1 MLGCALALSSLA
13 YVGAPTPASALS
25 NNAKSTKASYA
36 ALFPSSMPGTAKG
49 ASITRLPDGRWL
61 VLGGVGG
68 DGQPTATASVIAADG
83 SSTPLGSN
91 LNVARMYQAAAV
103 LPDGSVLV
111 VGGVDGSGL
120 PVMTAER
127 LNLQT
132 RVFTN
137 LGDIGLVARS
147 HQTATVMADGRLLIA
162 GGVDAHGNVLAQSE
176 LLDAT
181 DLKVSSAAPKLKTG
195 RSDAQAALLP
205 SGDVMVQG
213 GSGAHGR
220 ALTSAELFDVTQ
232 NGFVD
237 PAADPGAI
245 PTQSYDAV
253 SPAVQS
259 ALPTAGA
266 ADVAVS
272 ARLSLLFNKPL
283 DPSSLNAKT
292 VTLVGPQG
300 AVEGSVTATDDGIL
314 AFFVPKVQL
323 LPATHYTLFVK
334 DAKDAA
340 GNALPFTT
348 IAFTTQ
354 SLNNGGGVAS
364 GGTGAGTGSVTALPD
379 SPSGASSASAAQID
393 AAASASAASD
403 PSADTSTDDDSWSPG
418 AKHRHGRWTN
428 GKSHLALRT
437 MPKNPE
443 IFAAL
448 YGRYGALKK
457 QAPHSSSM
465 VRAGVTAVEGQ
476 VLKLNGKPLRGASLS
491 IGSKTVVTDENGEFI
506 LDDVP
511 SGQQDLIIDGSSAN
525 HGKRQYGRFEYG
537 MSVTAGKVNALPF
550 VIWMTP
556 LDTKH
561 VITIPSPTTGETDIS
576 NPAIPGLE
584 LKIPAGTVI
593 RDDKGNIVT
602 KLTMSAIPVDQPPFP
617 LPPISVPVYF
627 TIQPGGAHLQAMSSL
642 RAQGAQ
648 LIYPNF
654 NHEQPN
660 ARIDFWNYDP
670 TGKGWYVYGKGTVSA
685 DGTQIVPDPGI
696 VIYEFTGAMVGG
708 EPEQPT
714 NAPPPCGGCNVG
726 DPVDAYTGI
735 FSLTRTDMKIADV
748 IPLEVTRTYRTQDNV
763 ARSFGI
769 GTTLSYDMFLV
780 RDVQSGWEKM
790 SLVLPNGSHV
800 DFTED
805 QGGFNPLVAKSTAS
819 SKFYGATLGGYLHGP
834 CPSGFN
840 AYWCVTLKDGTIYG
854 FPEAEGTTN
863 PRQGALTLIQD
874 RHGNTVSLQRDQYA
888 NLIQVTSPNGRH
900 LYFSYDG
907 LDRMISASDDV
918 GRKVQ
923 YQYDSLSRLIQVTD
937 AVGGLEVYAYDANN
951 SMLAATNANG
961 HGIFSNSYDS
971 QGRVQTQSYADGSTE
986 RFVYTLGANGNATQT
1001 NVTDGGGIVHQ
1012 VSFNASGFM
1021 TSETLAAGRPEEQK
1035 STYIRDSITNRLLSE
1050 FDSLGR
1056 NTAYKYDGQGNL
1068 VGVTLMSGSDSQAVW
1083 SYAYD
1088 SNFNQ
1093 LTSITDPLSHVT
1105 SYKRDGQSNL
1115 TSIVDAN
1122 GNSVSWTYDS
1132 EGRPLTQTENA
1143 GAHELVSHYSYAG
1156 ADLTSLSDPLGRTLH
1171 FTADAVGRI
1180 VQVTDPLGNAVQV
1193 AYDGDDRVLN
1203 TVDPSGRKIKRK
1215 YDFVG
1220 NLVEYVDAKGNKTL
1234 FAYDARERRFSKRD
1248 ALNAFEYYRYDL
1260 NGNLICFTDRK
1271 GQSTVNSF
1279 DGLGRVVKSGFGAG
1293 GCGSSNFLSTI
1304 SNTWDAGDRLIQV
1317 VDSAAGTITRSFDG
1331 FDRLVNEVT
1340 PQGEVGYGY
1349 LANGLRQSMS
1359 VSGQN
1364 PIEYKWDSGNRLVQI
1379 NQNGAIVEFQYDGAN
1394 RRTQLSLP
1402 NGSGVQY
1409 SYDDADE
1416 TKDLN
1421 FFNDKGGLG
1430 TLSYGYDA
1438 LGRTVSTSGSL
1449 AVLGASSNSAASSAD
1464 AGNRLAKWSD
1474 ESLSYD
1480 ANGNLI
1486 GAGSVS
1492 YVWDERDRLKSI
1504 ERNGSQVANFQYD
1517 AFNRR
1522 IVKSLGAENIN
1533 LLYDGQ
1539 QIVQE
1544 QKNGAISANLLTG
1557 LRLDEY
1563 FQRTT
1568 EGVSTTY
1575 LQDALDSTIA
1585 LTDETGQVQT
1595 HYAYNAYGG
1604 VTVSG
1609 AINDNPYQFTGREN
1623 DGTGLYYYRARY
1635 YAPAMGR
1642 FVAQDPLGLAAGE
1655 NVYAYVNNNPIGF
1668 TDPTGEDW
1676 KSTATMVALCVIN
1689 LCQNP
1694 PWDPPGLPGAPHSS
1708 KAPGPSKSFDPKPK
1722 GKAAECPAPK
1732 PAPVPPSTDPNG
1744 PAPAEP
1750 APPPGVPPLG
1760 RGLGLAPIAV
1770 FFTLMSYSPD
1780 VH

>member
-1 MLGCALALSSLA
+1 M
-13 YVGAPTPASALS
+13 
-25 NNAKSTKASYA
+25 
-36 ALFPSSMPGTAKG
+36 
-49 ASITRLPDGRWL
+49 
-61 VLGGVGG
+61 LGGVGG
-68 DGQPTATASVIAADG
+68 DGQPTATASVVAADG

-91 LNVARMYQAAAV
+91 LNVARIYQAAVV

-111 VGGVDGSGL
+111 IGGIDGSGL
-120 PVMTAER
+120 PVMAAER

-147 HQTATVMADGRLLIA
+147 HQTVTVMADGRLLIA

-181 DLKVSSAAPKLKTG
+181 DLKVSSTAPKLKTG

-220 ALTSAELFDVTQ
+220 ALGSAELFDVTQ
-232 NGFVD
+232 NGFID
-237 PAADPGAI
+237 PASDPGAI
-245 PTQSYDAV
+245 PAQSYEAV

-266 ADVAVS
+266 TDVAVS

-283 DPSSLNAKT
+283 DPSSLNVKT

-364 GGTGAGTGSVTALPD
+364 GGTGAGSGSVTALPD
-379 SPSGASSASAAQID
+379 SSSGASSASVAQID
-393 AAASASAASD
+393 AAASASTASD
-403 PSADTSTDDDSWSPG
+403 PSADTPSDDDSWSPG

-491 IGSKTVVTDENGEFI
+491 IGSKTVVTDDNGEFI

-537 MSVTAGKVNALPF
+537 MSVTPGKVNALPF

-556 LDTKH
+556 LDTNH

-708 EPEQPT
+708 EPEEPSDAQ
-714 NAPPPCGGCNVG
+714 PPCGGCNVG

-735 FSLTRTDMKIADV
+735 FTLNRTDLRVADV
-748 IPLEVTRTYRTQDNV
+748 IPLEVTRTYRTRDNV

-780 RDVQSGWEKM
+780 RDVQSGWSKM
-790 SLVLPNGSHV
+790 SLVLPNGSHI
-800 DFTED
+800 DFTE
-805 QGGFNPLVAKSTAS
+805 GEAGFYPLVAKNTAS
-819 SKFYGATLGGYLHGP
+819 SQFYGATLGGYLHGP

-874 RHGNTVSLQRDQYA
+874 RHGNTVQLQRDQYA
-888 NLIQVTSPNGRH
+888 NLTQVISPNGRH
-900 LYFSYDG
+900 LYFTYDG
-907 LDRMISASDDV
+907 LDRMTSVSDDL

-923 YQYDSLSRLIQVTD
+923 YQYDQLSRLTQVIDPAGHAESYT
-937 AVGGLEVYAYDANN
+937 YDSANE
-951 SMLAATNANG
+951 MLAGTNKNRNLEFQNTFDA
-961 HGIFSNSYDS
+961 S
-971 QGRVQTQSYADGSTE
+971 GRVVRQSYADGSAE
-986 RFVYTLGANGNATQT
+986 GFSY
-1001 NVTDGGGIVHQ
+1001 D
-1012 VSFNASGFM
+1012 FNASSNSYQTIVTDPRGVKQQISFNSSGYA
-1021 TSETLAAGRPEEQK
+1021 TSEVVALGRPEQQAI
-1035 STYIRDSITNRLLSE
+1035 TYTRDIATNRVVSIV
-1050 FDSLGR
+1050 DALGR
-1056 NTAYKYDGQGNL
+1056 NTSYQYDNMGN
-1068 VGVTLMSGSDSQAVW
+1068 V
-1083 SYAYD
+1083 
-1088 SNFNQ
+1088 
-1093 LTSITDPLSHVT
+1093 TSITNMSGTAQARHWSYQYDSTYNQIVKATDPIGNSI
-1105 SYKRDGQSNL
+1105 SL
-1115 TSIVDAN
+1115 TLNNQGDVVASTDSN
-1122 GNSVSWTYDS
+1122 GNHVVFLRDQ
-1132 EGRPLTQTENA
+1132 EGRETARSVTVDGGTMTIA
-1143 GAHELVSHYSYAG
+1143 RTYSG
-1156 ADLTSLSDPLGRTLH
+1156 ADLTSVSDSLGRAVTL
-1171 FTADAVGRI
+1171 TYDSVGRA
-1180 VQVTDPLGNAVQV
+1180 VQAQDPKGNSYRAAYDTLDHVISTTDPAGNVTYKT
-1193 AYDGDDRVLN
+1193 YD
-1203 TVDPSGRKIKRK
+1203 
-1215 YDFVG
+1215 YFG
-1220 NLVEYVDAKGNKTL
+1220 NVKSIVSPMGGAWL
-1234 FAYDARERRFSKRD
+1234 FAYDEKERLISEKDENGKSESYEYDASDNKVCIVDRRGEASILAYDGVKR
-1248 ALNAFEYYRYDL
+1248 LYT
-1260 NGNLICFTDRK
+1260 I
-1271 GQSTVNSF
+1271 
-1279 DGLGRVVKSGFGAG
+1279 GFGA
-1293 GCGSSNFLSTI
+1293 SNCNATTSLSNVQ
-1304 SNTWDAGDRLIQV
+1304 NTWDAANRLTV
-1317 VDSAAGTITRSFDG
+1317 VNDSAYGTITRTYDDFDK
-1331 FDRLVNEVT
+1331 LTQEVT
-1340 PQGEVGYGY
+1340 PNGTIAYTY
-1349 LANGLRQSMS
+1349 YANGLRDTAT
-1359 VSGQN
+1359 VNGQAAVT
-1364 PIEYKWDSGNRLVQI
+1364 YQWDAANRLTKISQGI
-1379 NQNGAIVEFQYDGAN
+1379 SSIGFAYNAANFRIGLAMSNGIAVSYNYDLAG
-1394 RRTQLSLP
+1394 QLLKIKYS
-1402 NGSGVQY
+1402 NASGVIDEINY
-1409 SYDDADE
+1409 LYDSVGRRSSINESMPSNALMPSSFSA
-1416 TKDLN
+1416 TKGPNSVLASIN
-1421 FFNDKGGLG
+1421 GG
-1430 TLSYGYDA
+1430 
-1438 LGRTVSTSGSL
+1438 TV
-1449 AVLGASSNSAASSAD
+1449 
-1464 AGNRLAKWSD
+1464 
-1474 ESLSYD
+1474 EYD
-1480 ANGNLI
+1480 ANGNI
-1486 GAGSVS
+1486 ASNGAASYGWNERNRLSSVAVS
-1492 YVWDERDRLKSI
+1492 GNNVAQYQYDIFGRRVAKFV
-1504 ERNGSQVANFQYD
+1504 NGSQTRFM
-1517 AFNRR
+1517 
-1522 IVKSLGAENIN
+1522 
-1533 LLYDGQ
+1533 YDGLQ
-1539 QIVQE
+1539 VVQE
-1544 QKNGAISANLLTG
+1544 NNAITG
-1557 LRLDEY
+1557 ISSVLAGVKLDEY
-1563 FQRTT
+1563 FQRSSSA
-1568 EGVSTTY
+1568 GVRSFM
-1575 LQDALDSTIA
+1575 QDALGSVVG
-1585 LTDETGQVQT
+1585 LLDESGATQT
-1595 HYAYNAYGG
+1595 KYNYSAFGDVAYNGS
-1604 VTVSG
+1604 VS
-1609 AINDNPYQFTGREN
+1609 DNPYQFIGREN
-1623 DGTGLYYYRARY
+1623 DGDGLLYVRARY
-1635 YAPAMGR
+1635 LLIGLGR
-1642 FVAQDPLGLAAGE
+1642 FASQDPYGFVDGANL
-1655 NVYAYVNNNPIGF
+1655 YAYALDDPINFNDPMGLDAGAGDGGEAGLGGPTPSAGMCAPNNPNNSNNPNI
-1668 TDPTGEDW
+1668 
-1676 KSTATMVALCVIN
+1676 IN
-1689 LCQNP
+1689 VQFV
-1694 PWDPPGLPGAPHSS
+1694 WGHGDRH
-1708 KAPGPSKSFDPKPK
+1708 
-1722 GKAAECPAPK
+1722 
-1732 PAPVPPSTDPNG
+1732 VPPDDQESARNEILNNMPDPNNIGG
-1744 PAPAEP
+1744 PFWGRSDNYEYR
-1750 APPPGVPPLG
+1750 VFPLG
-1760 RGLGLAPIAV
+1760 NGRFNIGTHYPL
-1770 FFTLMSYSPD
+1770 
-1780 VH
+1780 